1 MDNIVWITGKRM
13 GNHGILSKMHK
24 DKNTNEQRKK
34 ISLVMGI
41 RTYLLSCLTSLNC
54 PVCFQ

>member
-1 MDNIVWITGKRM
+1 M